1 MGFDL
6 LLGVEELLLGGI
18 DRSFG
23 AMDETSE
30 LNSLIGIKN
39 DDKIFIIL
47 GP

>member
-1 MGFDL
+1 
-6 LLGVEELLLGGI
+6 VELLLDGI

-23 AMDETSE
+23 AMDKTSE

-39 DDKIFIIL
+39 DDEIFIIL